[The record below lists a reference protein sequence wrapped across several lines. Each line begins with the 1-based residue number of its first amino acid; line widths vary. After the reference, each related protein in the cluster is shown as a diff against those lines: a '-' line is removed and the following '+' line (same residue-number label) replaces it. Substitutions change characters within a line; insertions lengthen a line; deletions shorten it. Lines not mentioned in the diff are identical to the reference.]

1 MQLPT
6 VGPDAQQEIS
16 NILGYINDLYTVYTN
31 LYVYDKNG
39 IIVAVSNKDHASVI
53 GDKVDTQSGAID
65 ALSCTDSQKYS
76 VSKFVPSTQY
86 DNKHTYVYNA
96 SITSLKQNNVVG
108 GIGIVF
114 DSAPQ
119 FTEMLNDSLPKDES
133 GHTLTGCFGMFCQPD
148 GMIISATEGSPQ
160 QVGDVIEIDDTLLGL
175 KNGEKDSRITNYQGK
190 KYAIGIAASKGYREY
205 KTTGDYQNDVVA
217 FIMMPS

>member
-1 MQLPT
+1 M
-6 VGPDAQQEIS
+6 
-16 NILGYINDLYTVYTN
+16 
-31 LYVYDKNG
+31 
-39 IIVAVSNKDHASVI
+39 
-53 GDKVDTQSGAID
+53 
-65 ALSCTDSQKYS
+65 
-76 VSKFVPSTQY
+76 
-86 DNKHTYVYNA
+86 
-96 SITSLKQNNVVG
+96 
-108 GIGIVF
+108 GIVF
-114 DSAPQ
+114 DSGPQ
-119 FTEMLNDSLPKDES
+119 FTEMLDDSLPKDES
-133 GHTLTGCFGMFCQPD
+133 GHTVTGCFGMFCQRD